1 MSEFGFETTAEEVLG
16 DMDLSGR
23 RVLVTGGASGLGE
36 ETVRVMAA
44 RGASLVVAARDMDKG
59 AAAVDRIIADTP
71 TADIEVMELDLANLD
86 SIRAFATLFVRDYEV
101 LDLLINNAGVMACP
115 KGKTEDGFEMQFGTN
130 HLGHFLL
137 TSRLMPALL
146 ASAREGREPRVI
158 TLSSRAHHFA
168 GVDLDDPNYQHAE
181 YDKWQA
187 YGRSKSANALFA
199 RELARRYAEHGL
211 QSYSV
216 HPGGIVTNLG
226 RHLTEDDITALRARI
241 EADAKESDKPAGFKT
256 IPQGAATT
264 CYAATADLTEHN
276 GAYLENSGVA
286 YANDDPD
293 DGMGGAKAW
302 IRDDDA
308 AAALWALSEQLVGE
322 TFGES

>member
-1 MSEFGFETTAEEVLG
+1 MSEFGFESTTEDILG

-23 RVLVTGGASGLGE
+23 RVLVTGGASGLGL
-36 ETVRVMAA
+36 ETARAMAA
-44 RGASLVVAARDMDKG
+44 RGASVVIAARDMEKG
-59 AAAVDRIIADTP
+59 AAATDSIVADTP
-71 TADIEVMELDLANLD
+71 TADVEVMQLDLADLD

-115 KGKTEDGFEMQFGTN
+115 KGETVDGFEMQFGTN

-137 TSRLMPALL
+137 TSRLMPALK
-146 ASAREGREPRVI
+146 AAANEGREPRVV
-158 TLSSRAHHFA
+158 TLSSRAHHR
-168 GVDLDDPNYQHAE
+168 GEVDLDDPNYADQS

-199 RELARRYAEHGL
+199 LELHRRYSDIGL

-226 RHLTEDDITALRARI
+226 RHLDEDDVRRLMEMMAA
-241 EADAKESDKPAGFKT
+241 AAKSDKPGGLKT

-264 CYAATADLTEHN
+264 CFAATADLSGHG
-276 GAYLENSGVA
+276 GAYLENCGVA
-286 YANDDPD
+286 YANNDEADAS
-293 DGMGGAKAW
+293 GGAKPW
-302 IRDDDA
+302 IRDA
-308 AAALWALSEQLVGE
+308 ATAEKLWTLSEELVGE
-322 TFGES
+322 AFGSV